1 MLRQRPEL
9 GSVVGLVP
17 ADARAPRL
25 SRSRKMAVGSV
36 DDFATEITATE
47 LDEATALP
55 AVRSW
60 VHERDGCS
68 RSSRVHVLGSASLL
82 RTLCD
87 SKGSVEV
94 DAIQILAPGLGSES
108 LLAAYGSDVFDWARV
123 VPVRSPAA
131 VGVVVAPVG
140 SQWRVIGVIEFPT
153 HSTPQGG

>member
-17 ADARAPRL
+17 ADARATFVTVAEDGGWR
-25 SRSRKMAVGSV
+25 V